1 MPGNRNL
8 AGFKLIFR
16 QFCKGFF
23 PSQLL
28 FILLHLYLHIAEF
41 QEKKRRTSTAL
52 RRSAS
57 SDKFSNKSTNM
68 NQSKSKD
75 TLAPSIGDLVRSQS
89 STNVTGESKWKRK
102 IKKLQA
108 TSAVTIAFCSAGN
121 RASTA
126 SWKLLLQWA
135 IESDPYLLLLHIINL
150 SIVVW
155 NTNRS

>member
-1 MPGNRNL
+1 M
-8 AGFKLIFR
+8 AGFTLIFR

-41 QEKKRRTSTAL
+41 QEKEEGEVLK
-52 RRSAS
+52 RSAS
-57 SDKFSNKSTNM
+57 SDKLGNESINM

-75 TLAPSIGDLVRSQS
+75 TLAPSIGDLVRSQI

-108 TSAVTIAFCSAGN
+108 TSAVTKAFCSAGS

-126 SWKLLLQWA
+126 SWKLLLQ
-135 IESDPYLLLLHIINL
+135 
-150 SIVVW
+150 
-155 NTNRS
+155 

>member
-1 MPGNRNL
+1 M
-8 AGFKLIFR
+8 AGFTLIFR
-16 QFCKGFF
+16 QFCKGYSIF

-41 QEKKRRTSTAL
+41 QEKEEGEVLK
-52 RRSAS
+52 RSAS
-57 SDKFSNKSTNM
+57 SDKFGNKSTNM

-108 TSAVTIAFCSAGN
+108 TSAVTKAFCSAGN
-121 RASTA
+121 RVSTA
-126 SWKLLLQWA
+126 NWK
-135 IESDPYLLLLHIINL
+135 
-150 SIVVW
+150 
-155 NTNRS
+155 